1 MKTLPLLLSVI
12 TLFTFGACGKPA
24 APAAGAAPDLPPVRV
39 SLTDVRAVEAPTR
52 LEVTGTVRPVARA
65 SLAARVMG
73 VIEAM
78 PVTLGQQVRAG
89 DVIARIA
96 AGEIEARVAQARSQL
111 NQAERDLARESALL
125 ARNAS
130 TADTVR
136 NLEDRV
142 AMTRA
147 MVREAEVMLGYVTVR
162 APFDGVI
169 ARKPGNAGDLAA
181 PGQSL
186 VELEGS
192 DRFHVEAG
200 IPDSSAGYLAVGA
213 ELSVEIPAAGVRF
226 AARIEEVSS
235 AADAQTRTVLVRLA
249 VPAGNAVR
257 SGQFAR
263 VQVPGAP
270 ARALLVPASSV
281 STLGQMERVFV
292 AGTGNVAVLR
302 FVKSGTRRGD
312 QIEILSGLSGGE
324 RIIDGPPANLR
335 EGQLLEV
342 QP

>member
-1 MKTLPLLLSVI
+1 MKPFPLLLSVSALL
-12 TLFTFGACGKPA
+12 TLGACGKPT
-24 APAAGAAPDLPPVRV
+24 APTAGSVPNLPPVRV
-39 SLTDVRAVEAPTR
+39 SLISVRTVEAPTL

-65 SLAARVMG
+65 ILSARVMG
-73 VIEAM
+73 VIEEM

-96 AGEIEARVAQARSQL
+96 AGEIDARVAQARSQL

-136 NLEDRV
+136 NLGDRV
-142 AMTRA
+142 AITQA

-169 ARKPGNAGDLAA
+169 ARKPANTGDLAA
-181 PGQSL
+181 PGQPL
-186 VELEGS
+186 AEVEGS
-192 DRFHVEAG
+192 DRFHIEAG
-200 IPDSSAGYLAVGA
+200 IPDSSAVPLAIGA
-213 ELSVEIPAAGVRF
+213 ELSVEVPATGVRF
-226 AARIEEVSS
+226 AARLEELSS
-235 AADAQTRTVLVRLA
+235 AADAQARTVLVRLA
-249 VPAGNAVR
+249 VPAGITVR

-263 VQVPGAP
+263 VQIPGVS
-270 ARALLVPASSV
+270 ARALLVPATAV

-292 AGTGNVAVLR
+292 AGPGNATVLR
-302 FVKSGTRRGD
+302 LVKSGARRGD
-312 QIEILSGLSGGE
+312 QVEILSGLSDGE
-324 RIIDGPPANLR
+324 RIVAAPPANLR